1 MENPQNNSNRPLR
14 FQTPIAVLA
23 IAAMILITID
33 SLGNFLVVSTH
44 GNGSITY
51 SFSLTS
57 MESFFDKHSH
67 YMLYTIAGL
76 LYSFVSVAAP
86 LLFVLYL
93 FIFQKRNQAFF
104 LLPVILG
111 LLAASPL
118 FAFGTD
124 YSIFLRWHYDQ
135 NISFFEFFSW
145 VSLLFPLLRILSF
158 TLAAVFSR
166 KKPANKIFLIVAVV
180 IHLSLELYSL
190 IVFLC
195 NSAAYYIENS
205 FFLFLVLPII
215 HAIGSICLCAALL
228 LLVVPKP
235 RPKNTRRHM
244 SPVYPA
250 PIYPDPEQ
258 VSYGNPAPMN
268 PFPVQ
273 PASDPEHI
281 LRQLNA
287 DYESGKISAEEY
299 RARRSQIIDLL

>member
-23 IAAMILITID
+23 IAAMILITIT

-51 SFSLTS
+51 SFSLTF

-76 LYSFVSVAAP
+76 LHSFVSVAAP

-93 FIFQKRNQAFF
+93 FIFQKRNQASF

-111 LLAASPL
+111 LLAASPF
-118 FAFGTD
+118 FAFGRN
-124 YSIFLRWHYDQ
+124 YSQFLHWHYDQ

-145 VSLLFPLLRILSF
+145 VSLLFLLLRMLSF

-180 IHLSLELYSL
+180 IHLSLELYSR

-195 NSAAYYIENS
+195 NSAADR

-215 HAIGSICLCAALL
+215 HTIGSICLCAALL

-235 RPKNTRRHM
+235 RPKHTRRHM

-268 PFPVQ
+268 PSPVQ

-299 RARRSQIIDLL
+299 WARRSQIIDLL

>member
-44 GNGSITY
+44 DNGSITY
-51 SFSLTS
+51 SFSPTY

-93 FIFQKRNQAFF
+93 FIFQKRNQAFL

-118 FAFGTD
+118 FTFGMN
-124 YSIFLRWHYDQ
+124 YSQFLRWHYDQ
-135 NISFFEFFSW
+135 NISFFEFFPW
-145 VSLLFPLLRILSF
+145 VSLLFLLLRILSF

-166 KKPANKIFLIVAVV
+166 KKPANKIFLIVVVV

-195 NSAAYYIENS
+195 NSAADHIENS
-205 FFLFLVLPII
+205 FFPFLVHHII
-215 HAIGSICLCAALL
+215 HAIGSICLYAALL

-235 RPKNTRRHM
+235 RPKHTRRHM

-258 VSYGNPAPMN
+258 VSYVNPAPMN
-268 PFPVQ
+268 PSPVQ

-281 LRQLNA
+281 LRLLNA

-299 RARRSQIIDLL
+299 WARRSQIIDLL